1 MWKNFE
7 ERCQAYLVFEFLF
20 SILGYHKTRSSLV
33 AGISERKENF
43 THHLIRLIS
52 DTRDHPDKSAQSIVS
67 NTCTVTH
74 AVTLAKLVSQAVHFH
89 ANNNIYKYMCEL
101 DS

>member
-1 MWKNFE
+1 M
-7 ERCQAYLVFEFLF
+7 LEFLF

-43 THHLIRLIS
+43 THRLIRLMS
-52 DTRDHPDKSAQSIVS
+52 GTRDHSDESPQSIVN

-74 AVTLAKLVSQAVHFH
+74 VVTLVKLVSRAVHLH
-89 ANNNIYKYMCEL
+89 ANNFYKYKCEPY
-101 DS
+101 S